1 MDDDLGN
8 SGASFLRVSGMCRSP
23 DSSGKPVTRDGR
35 IFPGSTGD
43 IRSTRGPVQKRRRRG
58 ADLQRIAGNCCPK
71 PTYCGLRL
79 VNLYIYIMKIESQI
93 EKISRFGHLELLA
106 NQIVEGFISGMHKSP
121 FHGFS
126 AEFAEHKVY
135 NAGEST
141 KHIDWK
147 LFAKTDRL
155 YTKRFEEETNLRCH
169 LIIDNSSSMHYP
181 KLDAGV
187 PFFRSKIGFAVL
199 ASAVLMNLLKKQ
211 RDAVGLS
218 VYSDAY
224 EYYAPEKGSDR
235 HHRML
240 LSKLED
246 MLINPKQ
253 ARQTD
258 TITFL
263 HQIAEKMHR
272 RSMIILFTD
281 MFQPEDED
289 KLVSALQHLRHNK
302 HKVVLF
308 HVLEQEKE
316 LQFAFDNA
324 PRKFIDVETG
334 EEINIFADN
343 IRENYEKEVGRYFQS
358 LALRC
363 AQNQIRYVPV
373 AVEGDFDKILM
384 TYLAEKQL
392 FG

>member
-1 MDDDLGN
+1 
-8 SGASFLRVSGMCRSP
+8 
-23 DSSGKPVTRDGR
+23 
-35 IFPGSTGD
+35 
-43 IRSTRGPVQKRRRRG
+43 
-58 ADLQRIAGNCCPK
+58 
-71 PTYCGLRL
+71 
-79 VNLYIYIMKIESQI
+79 MKIESQI
-93 EKISRFGHLELLA
+93 EKISSFQHLELLA

-135 NAGEST
+135 NVGEST

-155 YTKRFEEETNLRCH
+155 FTKRFEEETNLRCH
-169 LIIDNSSSMHYP
+169 IIIDNSSSMHYP
-181 KLDAGV
+181 KLKDTED
-187 PFFRSKIGFAVL
+187 FYQNKIGFSVL

-218 VYSDAY
+218 VFSDTY

-235 HHRML
+235 HHRMVLNALENL
-240 LSKLED
+240 LAQ
-246 MLINPKQ
+246 PKTQ
-253 ARQTD
+253 KNTN

-281 MFQPEDED
+281 MFQSGDEEA
-289 KLVSALQHLRHNK
+289 LFNALQHLKHNK

-308 HVLEQEKE
+308 HVIDNKTE
-316 LQFAFDNA
+316 LNFDFDNA
-324 PRKFIDVETG
+324 PRKFIDMESGDEVTV
-334 EEINIFADN
+334 FADN
-343 IRENYEKEVGRYFQS
+343 VKSAYEKGVKNYFKN
-358 LALRC
+358 LAMTC
-363 AQNQIRYVPV
+363 SQNKIKYVPV
-373 AVEGDFDKILM
+373 GVSDSFEKVLTA
-384 TYLAEKQL
+384 YLVEKQK

>member
-1 MDDDLGN
+1 
-8 SGASFLRVSGMCRSP
+8 
-23 DSSGKPVTRDGR
+23 
-35 IFPGSTGD
+35 
-43 IRSTRGPVQKRRRRG
+43 
-58 ADLQRIAGNCCPK
+58 
-71 PTYCGLRL
+71 
-79 VNLYIYIMKIESQI
+79 MKIEAQKELVSGF
-93 EKISRFGHLELLA
+93 KHLELLA
-106 NQIVEGFISGMHKSP
+106 NQVVEGFISGMHKSP

-135 NAGEST
+135 NTGEST

-181 KLDAGV
+181 KLKATE
-187 PFFRSKIGFAVL
+187 PFYHNKIGFSVL

-235 HHRML
+235 HHRMIL
-240 LSKLED
+240 NKLED
-246 MLINPKQ
+246 LLENPKQ
-253 ARQTD
+253 SKSTD
-258 TITFL
+258 TVTYL

-281 MFQPEDED
+281 MFDPTANDSKTE
-289 KLVSALQHLRHNK
+289 KLFNALQHLK
-302 HKVVLF
+302 HDKHRVVVF
-308 HVLEQEKE
+308 HVTDKQTEIN
-316 LQFAFDNA
+316 FNFDNA
-324 PRKFIDVETG
+324 PRKFIDLETG
-334 EEINIFADN
+334 EQINIFADS
-343 IRENYEKEVGRYFQS
+343 IKEAYEEKVSAYFKS
-358 LALRC
+358 LALTC
-363 AQNQIRYVPV
+363 AQNKIKYVPV
-373 AVEGDFDKILM
+373 AVEESFEKILT
-384 TYLAEKQL
+384 TYLVEKQM